1 MIQAM
6 FKVIVGTAKAVLT
19 IFDINGYDR
28 VYGDT
33 VERHEDR

>member
-1 MIQAM
+1 MIQTV